1 MNPPKQKPGESDI
14 DYLRRKEMMFGIW
27 QAEALERIAE
37 LERRTESAESDCIKY
52 RRALGQISE
61 ALSIV
66 GKHAVIESHEISA
79 DDFAR
84 DFAPWINI
92 MAHHGVAPYA
102 KTIRKKA

>member
-1 MNPPKQKPGESDI
+1 MTPPERKPGESEL
-14 DYLRRKEMMFGIW
+14 DYLRRKEEMFGVW
-27 QAEALERIAE
+27 QGEALERIVE
-37 LERRTESAESDCIKY
+37 LERRAETAESCAMKY

-84 DFAPWINI
+84 DFAPFINV

-102 KTIRKKA
+102 KTGRKKA